1 MKIERISDNQIRC
14 TLNKED
20 LEGKETLLSEL
31 AFGSEKAK
39 GLFRELMNKAATELG
54 FETNEDNPLIVE
66 AIPVS
71 KECLILVI
79 TRVDNP
85 EDFREHYKKLPKGL
99 LGGSITDSD
108 DDVLADLPDFLSG
121 LGKTAMSSN
130 INNDMKHA
138 LADTGVG
145 IFAFTS
151 LDDVAFAAKL
161 LSDYNVASTLYKDPD
176 NQCYYL
182 SLTAL
187 DDSPNNDSMDEIHL
201 VLSEYCKRLPNT
213 YATKA
218 LFNEHLITII
228 EKQAIEEM
236 AAY

>member
-54 FETNEDNPLIVE
+54 FETSEDNPLMVE

-85 EDFREHYKKLPKGL
+85 EDFREHYKKLPKSL
-99 LGGSITDSD
+99 LAGSRE
-108 DDVLADLPDFLSG
+108 LM
-121 LGKTAMSSN
+121 KTFY
-130 INNDMKHA
+130 
-138 LADTGVG
+138 L
-145 IFAFTS
+145 IFQICFQI
-151 LDDVAFAAKL
+151 LENPHF
-161 LSDYNVASTLYKDPD
+161 
-176 NQCYYL
+176 QQ
-182 SLTAL
+182 
-187 DDSPNNDSMDEIHL
+187 I
-201 VLSEYCKRLPNT
+201 
-213 YATKA
+213 
-218 LFNEHLITII
+218 
-228 EKQAIEEM
+228 QEM
-236 AAY
+236 I